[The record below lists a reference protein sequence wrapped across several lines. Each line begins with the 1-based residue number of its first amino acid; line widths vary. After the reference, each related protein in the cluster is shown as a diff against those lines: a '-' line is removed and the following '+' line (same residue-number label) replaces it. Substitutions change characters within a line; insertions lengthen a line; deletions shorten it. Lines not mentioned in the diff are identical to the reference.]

1 MLDQI
6 LALGWVFW
14 VLAIIGTLL
23 TGISK
28 SGFAGGI
35 GVISVPLLATQIG
48 PIRAA
53 ALMLPLLLLMDF
65 FSVKAWWGKQLNE
78 HLKHLLPASMV
89 GIFIGYLLF
98 DYLDDRI
105 LTFLLGVFSV
115 VFSVHGLMKGARFK
129 PHRSTRWVGRISGM
143 VAGFTSFLAHAGG
156 PPLNYYLIP
165 LKLPR
170 AQYLGTAV
178 VFFASINVAKLLPYS
193 LLGQVNFE
201 NLLIGLILAPVA
213 WIGIRAGLVIQHKL
227 NDVVFYK
234 SILVMLFLVGVK
246 LIVDPYL

>member
-1 MLDQI
+1 MLDE
-6 LALGWVFW
+6 LMALGWMFW
-14 VLAIIGTLL
+14 VLATIGVFI

-35 GVISVPLLATQIG
+35 GVISVPLLAMQIG

-65 FSVKAWWGKQLNE
+65 FSVKAWWGKQINE
-78 HLKHLLPASMV
+78 YLKQLLPASML

-105 LTFLLGVFSV
+105 LTFLLGIFSIL
-115 VFSVHGLMKGARFK
+115 FSLYGLMNGAKFK
-129 PHRSTRWVGRISGM
+129 HQSTPLVGKISGLI
-143 VAGFTSFLAHAGG
+143 AGFSSFLAHAGG

-178 VFFASINVAKLLPYS
+178 VFFASINTAKLLPYA
-193 LLGQVNFE
+193 LLGQINFE
-201 NLLIGLILAPVA
+201 NLLIGLILAPIA
-213 WIGIRAGLVIQHKL
+213 WLGIRAGLIIQHRL
-227 NDVVFYK
+227 NDEVFYK
-234 SILVMLFLVGVK
+234 SILVMLFIVGVK
-246 LIVDPYL
+246 LILDPYL